1 MNEFI
6 DEIVYG
12 NDFQSFENFSMGEFI
27 DEIVYETTFSNP
39 AFEDLID
46 LIVDEPTKIQN
57 YHGIRGLTTLRISEL
72 WGEDMFFTEEEIEE
86 HKKELTAY
94 FLKKEE
100 HLKYLQSAEYLKN
113 KDIIELDNF
122 VEEIMLDIEKAEYAK
137 KHEKMLIK
145 VSNEIESFLTYD
157 NTNGKL
163 YYLNIKLSQD
173 DDDGIEE
180 YETTLRVFGKINKT
194 IFNFLTKFYKSSTF
208 DIDGLEKFNRNEDEI
223 LYCDLILEKIS
234 TLFRFIEL
242 YKNISSKAAIYVIKA
257 LRIATEYEH
266 IDYEDRLIRKN
277 PLDNKQVTFINPQ
290 TTRFVKFGKICKDEF
305 YLKDGCM
312 ISCFLE
318 IFHIRLATNLKN
330 IKDLEIPNLYKL
342 ATGNDFE
349 IGKDDY
355 GITLKEA
362 TKWCDRFQFEL
373 LAIDFNGKI
382 IFQYTPKTV
391 SKKIIGG
398 NLWRILIHSNHVFNI
413 TESLKEFD
421 RIHTRKSVKNETSV
435 QSTLASKNINIELPV
450 NGTNNTKNWPKMR
463 DFEERTYE
471 HIKNYTELV
480 ESKNN
485 EFLTRDADSL
495 LKECLIN
502 NTEPSN
508 LRLNNGSI
516 LSFDVMVY
524 EDLPGLSVD
533 LKGHLKNPLKI
544 CKVQSIDNFSNIS
557 NQPYDINMIIDKYQ
571 QLKFD
576 KYLHELREIL
586 TPNNAISTYSN
597 SLFKSF
603 KSYHR
608 GPIVTRLD
616 KTEKYGD
623 FLEIDI
629 NRSYTSNMLELDYIP
644 VFSIFDEVFDLPGQS
659 DGQEQKEYVIKS
671 DSFYLIE
678 CFNCDMVLLNRRFDF
693 VTGELLQYVNE
704 FVNSFQRI
712 IKYKILGV
720 CTPYKKIS
728 IGDTLRN
735 KIKEI
740 YDDITISKQIKKN
753 LVNILYGICNKTRD
767 KKQLGKVFLDEDEA
781 KTNGIYFDIKVNET
795 MNAYV
800 VVKQTAQNLN
810 SGFLAVGRIV
820 LDKQRI
826 KIHKMIMTL
835 RVNGIETYGIRT
847 DALYVENKQA
857 NNCSRTV
864 EQIQKSLEIFKI
876 NNGEIDYNS
885 IGSLKIS
892 KKSNPNLSYRMF
904 YEDDPNANE
913 YPDIE
918 PIEFPNM
925 LLQRK
930 ELKDENQMTN
940 KNIIDSKRFEEFN
953 KLFDTNLTIVK
964 GVVGGSGKTYSV
976 LKYYELKKKKVLFV
990 SPYNML
996 CDDLKKKKVQSITL
1010 YKLLGKS
1017 LESFETKVVT
1027 KAYDIKGIHA
1037 IHFEEIYLYSLGE
1050 ITWILNFI
1058 RNPLNR
1064 HIKFSAAGDEFQLKP
1079 INDSNGY
1086 DESYH
1091 NFMIH
1096 SMFKNCILLKTS
1108 KRVTDE
1114 NEQKQMIT
1122 LSNELKKN
1130 INEKLSI
1137 VELKNLGIKFKSLK
1151 EAKKEVSFLTSKHV
1165 SYLKQTT
1172 EEINEF
1178 IHNIIVHER
1187 GNNGKYFKDQI
1198 LLGTGKFGTK
1208 PNREYKVKSI
1218 NQILLGAGKIEIEN
1232 YNGKVKTYDTKKMDC
1247 FKYNY
1252 ANTCHS
1258 YQGMSLGDSIYIH
1271 NYSFNRVDN
1280 RWLYVAITRCS
1291 SMNVTI
1297 IL

>member
-1 MNEFI
+1 MDDFI
-6 DEIVYG
+6 DEIIY
-12 NDFQSFENFSMGEFI
+12 ENK
-27 DEIVYETTFSNP
+27 FSNP
-39 AFEDLID
+39 TFEDVID
-46 LIVDEPTKIQN
+46 LIVDEPTKIQKM
-57 YHGIRGLTTLRISEL
+57 HGVRGKKTIKNIKIPTPTPTGEKIDKMNEFITNLINEL
-72 WGEDMFFTEEEIEE
+72 NFP
-86 HKKELTAY
+86 
-94 FLKKEE
+94 KEE
-100 HLKYLQSAEYLKN
+100 KEI
-113 KDIIELDNF
+113 KD
-122 VEEIMLDIEKAEYAK
+122 
-137 KHEKMLIK
+137 
-145 VSNEIESFLTYD
+145 FLNYD
-157 NTNGKL
+157 NERGKL
-163 YYLNIKLSQD
+163 YYLNIILKQKV
-173 DDDGIEE
+173 GENVR
-180 YETTLRVFGKINKT
+180 ETTLRVFGKINKNV
-194 IFNFLTKFYKSSTF
+194 FNFLSKHYKPEL
-208 DIDGLEKFNRNEDEI
+208 IGGKYEI
-223 LYCDLILEKIS
+223 KYDNGFVQIIGGYYGEVFEKIS
-234 TLFRFIEL
+234 KLFRFNEL
-242 YKNISSKAAIYVIKA
+242 YKNISSSALDYEIKL
-257 LRIATEYEH
+257 LRIANEDEK
-266 IDYEDRLIRKN
+266 IDYENRIIRKN
-277 PLDNKQVTFINPQ
+277 PLDNKQITFINPQ
-290 TTRFVKFGKICKDEF
+290 TTRFIKFGKICKNEF

-318 IFHIRLATNLKN
+318 IFHIRLATNIKN
-330 IKDLEIPNLYKL
+330 IKDLEIANLYKL
-342 ATGNDFE
+342 ATGKDFE

-382 IFQYTPKTV
+382 IFQYSPKTV

-413 TESLKEFD
+413 TENLKEFD
-421 RIHTRKSVKNETSV
+421 SIHTRNLVKTSPN
-435 QSTLASKNINIELPV
+435 KINIELPINV
-450 NGTNNTKNWPKMR
+450 TKNWPKIR

-471 HIKNYTELV
+471 HIKNYTELI

-485 EFLTRDADSL
+485 GFLTRDADSL

-524 EDLPGLSVD
+524 DKKSQ
-533 LKGHLKNPLKI
+533 LKI

-597 SLFKSF
+597 SLFKAF
-603 KSYHR
+603 KSYQR
-608 GPIVTRLD
+608 GPIVTRLN
-616 KTEKYGD
+616 KNEKFGD

-644 VFSIFDEVFDLPGQS
+644 VFSIFDEVFELPAQS
-659 DGQEQKEYVIKS
+659 NSAVNAQGLVIKS

-693 VTGELLQYVNE
+693 VIGELLNYVNE
-704 FVNSFQRI
+704 FAKN

-740 YDDITISKQIKKN
+740 YNDTTISKQIKKN

-810 SGFLAVGRIV
+810 SGFLPVGRII

-826 KIHKMIMTL
+826 KIHKMITTL
-835 RVNGIETYGIRT
+835 QVNDIETYGIRT
-847 DALYVENKQA
+847 DALYVENLPNKYSVKM
-857 NNCSRTV
+857 N
-864 EQIQKSLEIFKI
+864 ELKIQRSLESWKI

-892 KKSNPNLSYRMF
+892 KKSNPNLSYKIF
-904 YEDDPNANE
+904 YDDNPE
-913 YPDIE
+913 ICVYPDIE
-918 PIEFPNM
+918 PVELPNNDF
-925 LLQRK
+925 K

-940 KNIIDSKRFEEFN
+940 KSVIESKRFEEFN

-964 GVVGGSGKTYSV
+964 GVVGGSGKTYSI

-996 CDDLKKKKVQSITL
+996 CDDLKKKNVQSITL

-1017 LESFETKVVT
+1017 LESFDKKEGIT

-1058 RNPLNR
+1058 RNPVNR
-1064 HIKFSAAGDEFQLKP
+1064 HIKFSSAGDEFQLKP
-1079 INDSNGY
+1079 INDSSNF
-1086 DESYH
+1086 DETYH

-1114 NEQKQMIT
+1114 NEQKQMLNI
-1122 LSNELKKN
+1122 SNELKKN
-1130 INEKLSI
+1130 ISGKLSI
-1137 VELKNLGIKFKSLK
+1137 EELKSLGIKFKSLK
-1151 EAKKEVSFLTSKHV
+1151 DAKKEVSFLTSKHV

-1178 IHNIIVHER
+1178 IHNAKNI
-1187 GNNGKYFKDQI
+1187 GKYFIGQI

-1218 NQILLGAGKIEIEN
+1218 LTQKFEVEN
-1232 YNGKVKTYDTKKMDC
+1232 YNGKVKAYDIKKMDC

-1271 NYSFNRVDN
+1271 NYNFNRVDN

-1291 SMNVTI
+1291 SMDVTI
-1297 IL
+1297 VL